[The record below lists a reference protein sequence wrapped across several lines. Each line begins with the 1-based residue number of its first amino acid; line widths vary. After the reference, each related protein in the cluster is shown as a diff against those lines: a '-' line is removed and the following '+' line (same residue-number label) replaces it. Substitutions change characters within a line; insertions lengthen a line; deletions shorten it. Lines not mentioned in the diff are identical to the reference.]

1 MPDRCPAELPV
12 GLYRTCEVYRTLQRR
27 DMDIDNRDDCKLTDV
42 TYTTRFTQ
50 CIITSWPSL
59 ASMTISQ
66 HYFKELIQ
74 LYKPTVPCHNFNEMQ
89 WPP

>member
-1 MPDRCPAELPV
+1 MSQTVEGWLVDWHCTGEKWEHVPDRCPAELPV

-50 CIITSWPSL
+50 CII
-59 ASMTISQ
+59 
-66 HYFKELIQ
+66 
-74 LYKPTVPCHNFNEMQ
+74 
-89 WPP
+89 